1 MKRFE
6 EPKSGTHHP
15 PPTTHHKNEKKV
27 SAVKIQILIKYK
39 RIKWT
44 PSCKASLLLPGG
56 LCLVVP
62 IPLSNEFDQLSEIRP
77 P

>member
-1 MKRFE
+1 MNIKRFE

-15 PPTTHHKNEKKV
+15 PTIKKK
-27 SAVKIQILIKYK
+27 SLRTQDQILIKYK

-56 LCLVVP
+56 
-62 IPLSNEFDQLSEIRP
+62 
-77 P
+77 